1 MKRVY
6 SVYTHYLSILLYT
19 IMQLSELFSGIQL
32 YKIYKKITSDGL
44 SENQFKAPPP
54 SQSQGQPFTETDF
67 FTLRNRRK
75 TPKLEL

>member
-1 MKRVY
+1 
-6 SVYTHYLSILLYT
+6 
-19 IMQLSELFSGIQL
+19 MQLSELFSGIQL
-32 YKIYKKITSDGL
+32 YKIYKIKKITSDGL
-44 SENQFKAPPP
+44 SENQFKAPPPP